1 MPEQL
6 SNEKKRLILDA
17 ARKRFAYYG
26 FSKVTM
32 DEIASDLGMGKASLY
47 YYFPTKDALYEMV
60 LINEF
65 EQFANTIESIIKE
78 EPDPKALFREFTA
91 QRLEYFKNLANLR
104 AISFNESSDTRFQ
117 QYELFRKFQ
126 FIEVEILQRILK
138 AGDEKGVFDIKD
150 TKETALLIVQMLF
163 GARSWNLKINL
174 NNFNEETY
182 LAVKAAMNNIA
193 EIILNGIIKR

>member
-126 FIEVEILQRILK
+126 FIEVEILQRILI